1 MIEETCQNGGVQ
13 CKAPRAA
20 FVPLWSLSWR
30 TRADLWS
37 AVGAVGHGGLR
48 FLEHR
53 DPVLEPAG
61 VAALG
66 DAALHRL
73 RATNVGAR
81 RFLGRLL
88 EVVDGSVRF
97 S

>member
-1 MIEETCQNGGVQ
+1 VTEETCVRMHGGVH
-13 CKAPRAA
+13 AA
-20 FVPLWSLSWR
+20 MARVVAGA
-30 TRADLWS
+30 RADLRS